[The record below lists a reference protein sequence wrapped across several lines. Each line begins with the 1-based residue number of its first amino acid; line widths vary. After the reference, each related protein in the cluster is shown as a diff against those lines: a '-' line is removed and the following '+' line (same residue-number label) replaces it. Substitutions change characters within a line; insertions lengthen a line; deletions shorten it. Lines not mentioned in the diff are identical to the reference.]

1 MARPKNI
8 LETVT
13 LTIATNEPLVDQ
25 LECLVSSGM
34 FGKSS
39 AEAAERLIAKGVLE
53 LQRERQLLSGNAKK
67 IKSSR

>member
-13 LTIATNEPLVDQ
+13 LTIATNQPLVDQ
-25 LECLVSSGM
+25 LESLVSSGL

-39 AEAAERLIAKGVLE
+39 TEAAERLIAKGVLE
-53 LQRERQLLSGNAKK
+53 LQREGQLLSGKAKRNK
-67 IKSSR
+67 NSR